1 MSLFVQSKK
10 TYASEL
16 DGEICLFYSE
26 NTEYYILNKSG
37 SKLWK
42 MLDSPKGL
50 EELLK
55 NMQNIYQVSEKDCLL
70 GIKSFLQDA
79 VKKGIIKEKTD

>member
-1 MSLFVQSKK
+1 MNAQLRDLSFFVQSEN

-16 DGEICLFYSE
+16 DGEICLFYAE

-42 MLDSPKGL
+42 NY
-50 EELLK
+50 LK
-55 NMQNIYQVSEKDCLL
+55 IC
-70 GIKSFLQDA
+70 
-79 VKKGIIKEKTD
+79 

>member
-1 MSLFVQSKK
+1 LSFFVQSQN

-16 DGEICLFYSE
+16 DGEICLFYEE

-42 MLDSPKGL
+42 MLDCPKSI
-50 EELLK
+50 EELFD
-55 NMQNIYQVSEKDCLL
+55 NMRNIYEVSEKDCLL
-70 GIKSFLQDA
+70 GIKSFLKDA
-79 VKKGIIKEKTD
+79 LAKGIIKQRPD